1 MKLPVYDS
9 FGIAASTM
17 PMAQAARKRNNW
29 HRRYLGVTTG
39 RWRDFSK
46 AAEVLMTDACAMI
59 GINS

>member
-1 MKLPVYDS
+1 MIRL
-9 FGIAASTM
+9 ASPQVQCQCPSSAPT
-17 PMAQAARKRNNW
+17 NNW